1 MKGRG
6 RGEGLPPKGGLLAEV
21 SLDFLASG
29 ETESVGAGNVALGV
43 VAVENVAALAHAD
56 DALDAPEGV
65 VEVEVAGLDLGEG
78 VRVRVVHFVLENRGA
93 APCRKL
99 FLVFFCGKFRA
110 NRTEKVCQYVKL
122 RMRALLQF
130 FYNSAV
136 SIRITT

>member
-1 MKGRG
+1 MRE
-6 RGEGLPPKGGLLAEV
+6 RAGLLAEIG
-21 SLDFLASG
+21 LDFLAGG
-29 ETESVGAGNVALGV
+29 ETESLGTRDVAFGV
-43 VAVENVAALAHAD
+43 VTMQDIAAGAHAD
-56 DALDAPEGV
+56 DALDTREGV
-65 VEVEVAGLDLGEG
+65 VEVEMAGLDLGEG
-78 VRVRVVHFVLENRGA
+78 VRVRVIHFVLENRGA

-110 NRTEKVCQYVKL
+110 NRTKKVCQYVKL